1 LKPLTQKEE
10 VFCQEYVKDF
20 NGTRAALAAGYA
32 KKSAA
37 QFSTANLKKPNVQEK
52 LESLKAEIAKKN
64 EIDATYV
71 LKRLVEIDKM
81 DALDILTDDG
91 FVKPISQWPLIWR
104 QFISGFEVTESFLG
118 VDPSKRGPKP
128 KNQKD
133 DARLVGMLKK
143 VKWPDK
149 VKNLELIGRHVNVM
163 AFRENLSLTGK
174 DGKDLLP
181 TVIFLPAKEKI

>member
-1 LKPLTQKEE
+1 M
-10 VFCQEYVKDF
+10 KDF
-20 NGTRAALAAGYA
+20 NGCRSAIAAGYS
-32 KKSAA
+32 KRSCGTL
-37 QFSTANLKKPNVQEK
+37 STRLLKRVEVKNKIE
-52 LESLKAEIAKKN
+52 LLKAEKAKENKV
-64 EIDATYV
+64 DASYV
-71 LKRLVEIDKM
+71 LNRLLEIDKM

-104 QFISGFEVTESFLG
+104 QFISGFEVTETFFG

-174 DGKDLLP
+174 DGKDLTP
-181 TVIFLPAKEKI
+181 TVIFLPAKEKN